1 MSFAQRGRGTPRF
14 CQQYEVMLMVKSDK
28 LPDELSVNV
37 A

>member
-1 MSFAQRGRGTPRF
+1 MSFARSGRGTPRF
-14 CQQYEVMLMVKSDK
+14 CQQSGHVDGQVKK